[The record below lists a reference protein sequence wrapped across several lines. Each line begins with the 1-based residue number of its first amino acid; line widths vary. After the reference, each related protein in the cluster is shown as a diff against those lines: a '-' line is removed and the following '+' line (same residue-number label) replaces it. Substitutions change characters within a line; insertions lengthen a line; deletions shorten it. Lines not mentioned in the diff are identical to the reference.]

1 MNYSKNKFATL
12 VLLACV
18 WFCCCC
24 MSCDP
29 MDGYWVGYVKAYKPA
44 DVDSLQM
51 CVYSNDSLIA
61 TEYSFST
68 EYEAVARYYYD
79 DYCQGDEFAGKDCK
93 LTVAITFFCGDK
105 KVDLPEFKFKTKIN
119 SHGYSDHVKYCIIE
133 FDERKIS
140 GDYTIET
147 FLAPEDTSC
156 GKFVNYAVLKVEE
169 D

>member
-1 MNYSKNKFATL
+1 MNFSKNKFATL

-29 MDGYWVGYVKAYKPA
+29 DWYMRSGSVKALKPSSI
-44 DVDSLQM
+44 DSLEM
-51 CVYSNDSLIA
+51 RVYSSDSLIS
-61 TEYSFST
+61 TTYSLST
-68 EYEAVARYYYD
+68 DYEGEARYYYD
-79 DYCQGDEFAGKDCK
+79 DYCEGDEFAGKDCK

-119 SHGYSDHVKYCIIE
+119 SHGYSDEVKYYITE